1 MAPKVLICDKVN
13 EKAIKMFEDAGFEVK
28 TAWEMEKDDLPTI
41 VGDYEAMIV
50 RSATKVKGALMDN
63 ADKLIAIGRPGV
75 GLDNIDLEKAKA
87 KGIQVFNTP
96 SATTNSVAELALTL
110 ILASTRRVDM
120 GTIEVRKD
128 PSSFKKIKKQ
138 LFSNEV
144 AGKTLGVI
152 GTGRI
157 AQSLAQKA
165 LALGMNVIG
174 YSQSMRKKDHIE
186 IMPMDEVL
194 KQADYISLH
203 LPFTDGTKN
212 LISKKEFEKMKNGV
226 ILVNTARGGI
236 VNEKDA
242 FEALKSG
249 KMVVYA
255 TDVFENEPPSPDNP
269 LLNHEN
275 VIITPHIG
283 AQTLEGNTRAS
294 LEAAEKVIEVFKE

>member
-13 EKAIKMFEDAGFEVK
+13 EKAIKKFEDAGFEVK
-28 TAWEMEKDDLPTI
+28 TAWEMKKEDLPTI
-41 VGDYEAMIV
+41 VGEYEAMIV

-87 KGIQVFNTP
+87 KGIKVFNTP

-110 ILASTRRVDM
+110 ILASTRRVDI

-128 PSSFKKIKKQ
+128 PSSFKKVKKQ

-144 AGKTLGVI
+144 AEKTLGVI

-174 YSQSMRKKDHIE
+174 YSQSMKKKEYIE

-203 LPFTDGTKN
+203 LPLTDGTKN
-212 LISKKEFEKMKNGV
+212 LISKTAFEKMKDGV

-249 KMVVYA
+249 KMAVYA